1 MDNLIVIK
9 LGESLIVF
17 DRDDVPFFFE
27 LEKTDKRVLTNGNE
41 LIVYEVPNEE
51 IAKQIYK
58 IMGNNLVK
66 EDTNNNLDNNVSC
79 KI

>member
-17 DRDDVPFFFE
+17 DRDDVPCFFE
-27 LEKTDKRVLTNGNE
+27 LEKTDKRVLADGNE

-51 IAKQIYK
+51 LAKQIYK
-58 IMGNNLVK
+58 LIGDNILPDNI
-66 EDTNNNLDNNVSC
+66 NNNLDNNVNC

>member
-9 LGESLIVF
+9 LGKSLIVF

-27 LEKTDKRVLTNGNE
+27 LEKTDKTVLSDGNE

-58 IMGNNLVK
+58 IMGNNLAK
-66 EDTNNNLDNNVSC
+66 EDINNNFCDNVSC